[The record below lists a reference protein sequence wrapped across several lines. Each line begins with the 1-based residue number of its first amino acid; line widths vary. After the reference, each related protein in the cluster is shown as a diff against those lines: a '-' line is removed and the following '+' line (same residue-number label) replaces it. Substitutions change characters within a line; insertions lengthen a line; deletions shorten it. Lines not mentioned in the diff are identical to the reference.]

1 MVFTDINL
9 AGMVNGWDVA
19 DCFRIGRP
27 NAPVLYASGKAI
39 DRQRCVPG
47 SVFFAKP
54 YDSAEIVEA
63 CEQLRTK

>member
-1 MVFTDINL
+1 MTS
-9 AGMVNGWDVA
+9 GWDVA
-19 DCFRIGRP
+19 DCFRIDRP
-27 NAPVLYASGKAI
+27 NAPVLYTSGKAI

-63 CEQLRTK
+63 CEQLRTR